1 MRIGV
6 LGSGMAGRTIASRLI
21 ELGHEVRMGSR
32 NGSGGAAM
40 WARTAGARASAGD
53 YADAAG
59 FGELIVNASPG
70 AHSLEVLRQATDA
83 ALAGKVLLDV
93 ANPISAESG
102 GPLATLTVANT
113 DSLAEQI
120 QRAFPQLI
128 VVKALNTMNAT
139 VMVRPELVPGDHV
152 VFVSSDDDGA
162 RQLVT
167 GLLES
172 FGWPAA
178 RIIDL
183 GGLATA
189 RGTEAYL
196 LLWLGVWNAVGSGEF
211 NIVIARG
218 AAT

>member
-6 LGSGMAGRTIASRLI
+6 LGSGIAGRTIASRLV

-32 NGSGGAAM
+32 SHGGAAM
-40 WARTAGARASAGD
+40 WARTAGVRASAGD
-53 YADAAG
+53 YADTAA
-59 FGELIVNASPG
+59 FGELIVNASAG
-70 AHSLEVLRQATDA
+70 AHSLEVLRQAGEA

-93 ANPISAESG
+93 ANPISPGSG
-102 GPLATLTVANT
+102 GAPVTLTVANT

-120 QRAFPQLI
+120 QRAFPQLM
-128 VVKALNTMNAT
+128 VVKALNTMNAA
-139 VMVRPELVPGDHV
+139 VMVRPELVAGDHV
-152 VFVSSDDDGA
+152 VFVSSDDHDA
-162 RQLVT
+162 RRLVT

-178 RIIDL
+178 RIVDL

-211 NIVIARG
+211 NIAIAR
-218 AAT
+218 APVA

>member
-93 ANPISAESG
+93 ANPISPEG
-102 GPLATLTVANT
+102 GGRAILTVANT

-120 QRAFPQLI
+120 QREFPQLS

-139 VMVRPELVPGDHV
+139 VMVRPETVPGDHV
-152 VFVSSDDDGA
+152 VFVRSDDEDA
-162 RQLVT
+162 RRLVT
-167 GLLES
+167 GLLEA
-172 FGWPAA
+172 FGWPPA
-178 RIIDL
+178 RIVDL
-183 GGLATA
+183 GRLATA
-189 RGTEAYL
+189 RGTEAFV
-196 LLWLGVWNAVGSGEF
+196 LLWLGVWNVVGPGDF
-211 NIVIARG
+211 NIAIARS